1 MLVFAGIWHFFGR
14 IWHFLEGFCQ
24 KSTKKVPNPCKNQH
38 FCAFWGGARI
48 FPTGSRLVPNLP
60 KAVSDFGPKFA
71 ELDDFLGFG
80 KCFGGFGAG
89 GS

>member
-14 IWHFLEGFCQ
+14 IWHFLQGFCQ

-60 KAVSDFGPKFA
+60 KAVLKFA
-71 ELDDFLGFG
+71 ESGVRFWPEICRIG
-80 KCFGGFGAG
+80 
-89 GS
+89 